1 MTESPRE
8 LELRRLIMNALT
20 EATSEAGTV
29 TRKQLSAVDLG
40 FETRRVIDQSRGIWN
55 PRDLDATLS
64 VLSTPSGPYDD
75 AALDG
80 SVFRYDYRAGS
91 VDGDNRK
98 LRRAYDLGLPI
109 ILLRKVGADAFYPLF
124 PVYVIADNVEQRHFL
139 LGLDESLR
147 SLADPSNP
155 TPTERRYI
163 SRLTRQR
170 LHQPEF
176 RAKVLLAYE
185 TRCAVCQLKHGR
197 LLDAAHIIG
206 DREDGGD
213 PIVTNGLTLCKIH
226 HASYDANMLGISPT
240 TRSTSTAISSKRS
253 TGRCSSTAFRRWTG
267 GRSPSRLDALTD
279 PTVIGFRCGTTR
291 SSRADRSARVGKS
304 RSSPPLSHCYFSTIR

>member
-1 MTESPRE
+1 VTESLRE

-55 PRDLDATLS
+55 PRDLEATLS

-91 VDGDNRK
+91 IDGDNRK
-98 LRRAYDLGLPI
+98 LRRAHDLGLPI

-124 PVYVIADNVEQRHFL
+124 PVYVIADNVKQRHFL

-147 SLADPSNP
+147 TLADPSNP

-206 DREDGGD
+206 DREEGGD

-226 HASYDANMLGISPT
+226 HASYDANMLGISPDYT
-240 TRSTSTAISSKRS
+240 VHINRDLLEEVDGPMLKHGIQEMDQR
-253 TGRCSSTAFRRWTG
+253 
-267 GRSPSRLDALTD
+267 ALTI
-279 PTVIGFRCGTTR
+279 PLK
-291 SSRADRSARVGKS
+291 RAERPDRERLALRYETFLAS
-304 RSSPPLSHCYFSTIR
+304 

>member
-1 MTESPRE
+1 VTESLGE
-8 LELRRLIMNALT
+8 LGLRRLIMNALT
-20 EATSEAGTV
+20 EATSDAGTV
-29 TRKQLSAVDLG
+29 TREQLSSLDLG
-40 FETRRVIDQSRGIWN
+40 FETRRLIDQSRGIWN
-55 PRDLDATLS
+55 PRDLQATLS

-91 VDGDNRK
+91 TDGDNRK
-98 LRRAYDLGLPI
+98 LRRAYELGLPI
-109 ILLRKVGADAFYPLF
+109 ILLRKVGARAFLPLF
-124 PVYVIADNVEQRHFL
+124 PVYVIADNFDQRHFL

-176 RAKVLLAYE
+176 RAKVLLAYD
-185 TRCAVCQLKHGR
+185 TSCAICQLRHGR

-206 DREDGGD
+206 DSEDGGD

-226 HASYDANMLGISPT
+226 HASYDSNMLGISPNYT
-240 TRSTSTAISSKRS
+240 VHINRDLLREVDGPMLKHGIQEMDKRALAIPARPSDQPDRERLATRYD
-253 TGRCSSTAFRRWTG
+253 AFLA
-267 GRSPSRLDALTD
+267 S
-279 PTVIGFRCGTTR
+279 
-291 SSRADRSARVGKS
+291 
-304 RSSPPLSHCYFSTIR
+304 

>member
-1 MTESPRE
+1 MPELRPQMWKATAMTDSRGE
-8 LELRRLIMNALT
+8 LELRRLIMNAL
-20 EATSEAGTV
+20 EDARSDAGTV
-29 TRKQLSAVDLG
+29 TRDQLSSVDLG
-40 FETRRVIDQSRGIWN
+40 FETRRLIDQSRGIWN
-55 PRDLDATLS
+55 PRDLEATLS

-91 VDGDNRK
+91 TDGDNRK
-98 LRRAYDLGLPI
+98 LRRAYELGLPI
-109 ILLRKVGADAFYPLF
+109 ILLRKVRDREFLPLF
-124 PVYVIADNVEQRHFL
+124 PVYVIADNFDQRHFL

-147 SLADPSNP
+147 SLDDPSNP

-176 RAKVLLAYE
+176 RARVLLAYD

-206 DREDGGD
+206 DSEAGGD
-213 PIVTNGLTLCKIH
+213 PVVTNGLTLCKIH
-226 HASYDANMLGISPT
+226 HASYDSNMLGISPDYT
-240 TRSTSTAISSKRS
+240 VHINQDLLDEVDGPMLKHGIQEMDSRPLSI
-253 TGRCSSTAFRRWTG
+253 
-267 GRSPSRLDALTD
+267 PSRR
-279 PTVIGFRCGTTR
+279 P
-291 SSRADRSARVGKS
+291 DRPDRE
-304 RSSPPLSHCYFSTIR
+304 RLSIRYESFLAC

>member
-1 MTESPRE
+1 
-8 LELRRLIMNALT
+8 MNALT

-29 TRKQLSAVDLG
+29 TREQLSALDLG
-40 FETRRVIDQSRGIWN
+40 FETRRLIDQSRGIWN
-55 PRDLDATLS
+55 PRDLQATLS

-75 AALDG
+75 EALDG

-91 VDGDNRK
+91 TQGDNTK
-98 LRRAYDLGLPI
+98 LRRAFELGLPI
-109 ILLRKVGADAFYPLF
+109 ILFRKVGDRAFLPLF
-124 PVYVIADNVEQRHFL
+124 PVYVIADNFDQRHFL

-185 TRCAVCQLKHGR
+185 TSCAVCQLKHGR

-213 PIVTNGLTLCKIH
+213 PVVTNGLTLCKIH
-226 HASYDANMLGISPT
+226 HASYDSNMLGISPDYT
-240 TRSTSTAISSKRS
+240 VHINRDLLEEVDGPMLKHGIQEMDKR
-253 TGRCSSTAFRRWTG
+253 
-267 GRSPSRLDALTD
+267 
-279 PTVIGFRCGTTR
+279 
-291 SSRADRSARVGKS
+291 
-304 RSSPPLSHCYFSTIR
+304 PLSVPGRRVDQPDRERLATRYDAFLAS

>member
-1 MTESPRE
+1 VTDSHGE

-29 TRKQLSAVDLG
+29 TREQLSSIDLG
-40 FETRRVIDQSRGIWN
+40 FETRRLIDQSRGIWN
-55 PRDLDATLS
+55 PKDLQATLS

-75 AALDG
+75 EALDG

-91 VDGDNRK
+91 TDGDNRK
-98 LRRAYDLGLPI
+98 LRRAFELGLPI
-109 ILLRKVGADAFYPLF
+109 ILLRKVGARAFLPLF
-124 PVYVIADNVEQRHFL
+124 PVYVIADNFSERHFL

-147 SLADPSNP
+147 SLSDPSNP

-176 RAKVLLAYE
+176 RARVLLAYD
-185 TRCAVCQLKHGR
+185 TSCAVCQLKHGR

-206 DREDGGD
+206 DAEDGGD
-213 PIVTNGLTLCKIH
+213 PVVTNGLTLCKIH
-226 HASYDANMLGISPT
+226 HASYDSNMMGISPDYT
-240 TRSTSTAISSKRS
+240 VHVNQELLHEIDGPMLKHGIQEMDKRPL
-253 TGRCSSTAFRRWTG
+253 TIPHRRTDHPD
-267 GRSPSRLDALTD
+267 RERLASRFETFLA
-279 PTVIGFRCGTTR
+279 
-291 SSRADRSARVGKS
+291 S
-304 RSSPPLSHCYFSTIR
+304 

>member
-1 MTESPRE
+1 
-8 LELRRLIMNALT
+8 
-20 EATSEAGTV
+20 
-29 TRKQLSAVDLG
+29 
-40 FETRRVIDQSRGIWN
+40 VIDQSRGIWN
-55 PRDLDATLS
+55 PRDLQATLS

-91 VDGDNRK
+91 TDGDNRK
-98 LRRAYDLGLPI
+98 LRRAHELGLPI

-147 SLADPSNP
+147 TLADPANP

-185 TRCAVCQLKHGR
+185 TRCAVCQLRHGR

-206 DREDGGD
+206 DREEGGD

-226 HASYDANMLGISPT
+226 HASYDANMLGISPDYT
-240 TRSTSTAISSKRS
+240 VHINRDLLKEVDGPMLKHGIQEMDQR
-253 TGRCSSTAFRRWTG
+253 
-267 GRSPSRLDALTD
+267 ALTV
-279 PTVIGFRCGTTR
+279 PAK
-291 SSRADRSARVGKS
+291 RAERPDRDRLALRYKTFLAS
-304 RSSPPLSHCYFSTIR
+304 

>member
-1 MTESPRE
+1 VTDSAGE

-20 EATSEAGTV
+20 DATSDAGTM
-29 TRKQLSAVDLG
+29 TREQLSHLAVG
-40 FETRRVIDQSRGIWN
+40 SGTRRLIDQSRGIWN
-55 PRDLDATLS
+55 PRDLQATLS

-91 VDGDNRK
+91 TDGDNRK
-98 LRRAYDLGLPI
+98 LRRAFELQLPI
-109 ILLRKVGADAFYPLF
+109 ILLRKIRDKEFLPLF
-124 PVYVIADNVEQRHFL
+124 PVYVIADNFDERHFL

-147 SLADPSNP
+147 SLTDPSNP

-163 SRLTRQR
+163 SRLTKQR

-176 RAKVLLAYE
+176 RAKVLLAYD
-185 TRCAVCQLKHGR
+185 TKCAVCQLKHGR

-206 DREDGGD
+206 DSEDGGD

-226 HASYDANMLGISPT
+226 HASYDSNMLGISPDYT
-240 TRSTSTAISSKRS
+240 VHINRDLLEEVDGPMLKHGIQEMDKRALS
-253 TGRCSSTAFRRWTG
+253 VPGR
-267 GRSPSRLDALTD
+267 
-279 PTVIGFRCGTTR
+279 
-291 SSRADRSARVGKS
+291 RADQPDRER
-304 RSSPPLSHCYFSTIR
+304 LSTRYESFLAS

>member
-1 MTESPRE
+1 
-8 LELRRLIMNALT
+8 MNALT
-20 EATSEAGTV
+20 DAASEAGTV
-29 TRKQLSAVDLG
+29 TREQLSALDLG

-55 PRDLDATLS
+55 PRDLQATLS

-91 VDGDNRK
+91 TDGDNRK
-98 LRRAYDLGLPI
+98 LRRAFELDLPI
-109 ILLRKVGADAFYPLF
+109 ILLRKVSDRAFLPLF
-124 PVYVIADNVEQRHFL
+124 PVYVIADNIDERHFL

-147 SLADPSNP
+147 SLTDPSNP
-155 TPTERRYI
+155 TVTERRYI

-176 RAKVLLAYE
+176 RAKVLLAYK
-185 TRCAVCQLKHGR
+185 TSCAVCQLKHGQ

-226 HASYDANMLGISPT
+226 HASYDSNMLGISPDYT
-240 TRSTSTAISSKRS
+240 VHINADLLQEVDGPMLKHGIQEMD
-253 TGRCSSTAFRRWTG
+253 RRPL
-267 GRSPSRLDALTD
+267 SIPSR
-279 PTVIGFRCGTTR
+279 
-291 SSRADRSARVGKS
+291 RADRPDRDRLALRYDTFLAS
-304 RSSPPLSHCYFSTIR
+304 

>member
-1 MTESPRE
+1 MRALTESRGE
-8 LELRRLIMNALT
+8 LELRRLTMNALT

-29 TRKQLSAVDLG
+29 TREQLSSIDLG
-40 FETRRVIDQSRGIWN
+40 FETRRLTDQSRGIWN
-55 PRDLDATLS
+55 PRDLEATLS

-91 VDGDNRK
+91 TDGDNRK
-98 LRRAYDLGLPI
+98 LRRAWELGLPI
-109 ILLRKVGADAFYPLF
+109 ILLRKVGPRAFLPLF
-124 PVYVIADNVEQRHFL
+124 PVYVIADKFEERHFL

-147 SLADPSNP
+147 SLSDPSNP

-176 RAKVLLAYE
+176 RAKVLFAYD
-185 TRCAVCQLKHGR
+185 TSCAVCQLKHGR

-206 DREDGGD
+206 DAEDGGD
-213 PIVTNGLTLCKIH
+213 PVVTNGLTLCKIH
-226 HASYDANMLGISPT
+226 HASYDSNMMGISPDYT
-240 TRSTSTAISSKRS
+240 VHVNQELLHEVDGPMLKHGIQEMDKRPL
-253 TGRCSSTAFRRWTG
+253 TLPQRRTD
-267 GRSPSRLDALTD
+267 RPDRERLASRFASFLA
-279 PTVIGFRCGTTR
+279 
-291 SSRADRSARVGKS
+291 S
-304 RSSPPLSHCYFSTIR
+304 